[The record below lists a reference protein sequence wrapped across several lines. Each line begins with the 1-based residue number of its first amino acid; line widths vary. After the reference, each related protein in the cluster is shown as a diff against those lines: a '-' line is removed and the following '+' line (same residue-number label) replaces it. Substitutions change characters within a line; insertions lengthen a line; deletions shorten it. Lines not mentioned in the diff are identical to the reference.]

1 MPSIS
6 LADIAPPNIWH
17 SVGST
22 TIALTPSLLIGG
34 AALLY
39 LWGAWRVRHLH
50 PETPWH
56 RGRTWAFLGAMAVTF
71 VAIELFIGVYD
82 DVLFYDHMI
91 QHLMLIMVA
100 APLIAMSAPAELLT
114 QATTGTTHRLVTRT
128 LDSRVAEVVGH
139 PITGFVLY
147 AVLIPAAHLTTL
159 YNYALTHDLA
169 HDNEH
174 LAFLVVGYL
183 FWRPVVAIEPSKH
196 PLTPGLRLVYLM
208 LSVPIDTFSGLVLLS
223 STHEMFSAYYSVH
236 RTWGPSLIGDLHAGG
251 AIMWIGGDSLMVLG
265 MVPVVVHWVRHED
278 ERARQLDAELDA
290 AEAAESAS
298 PTGPTSP

>member
-1 MPSIS
+1 MPPIS

-17 SVGST
+17 NLGST
-22 TIALTPSLLIGG
+22 TIALTPSLLIAG
-34 AALLY
+34 AAGLY
-39 LWGAWRVRHLH
+39 LWGVWRARRLH
-50 PETPWH
+50 PESPWSG
-56 RGRTWAFLGAMAVTF
+56 RRTWAFLGAMVVTF
-71 VAIELFIGVYD
+71 VAIELFVGVYD

-91 QHLMLIMVA
+91 QHLILIMIA
-100 APLIAMSAPAELLT
+100 APLIAMSAPVELLT
-114 QATTGTTHRLVTRT
+114 QATTGTTHRVVTPA

-147 AVLIPAAHLTTL
+147 AILIPAAHLTTL

-183 FWRPVVAIEPSKH
+183 FWRPVVAIEPSRH
-196 PLTPGLRLVYLM
+196 PLPPGLRLVYLM

-223 STHEMFSAYYSVH
+223 STHEMFSAYYAIH
-236 RTWGPSLIGDLHAGG
+236 RNWGPSRLEDLHIGG
-251 AIMWIGGDSLMVLG
+251 AIMWIGGDTLMVTG
-265 MVPVVVHWVRHED
+265 MIPVVVNWVRRED
-278 ERARQLDAELDA
+278 QRARQLDAELDA

-298 PTGPTSP
+298 PTGYTST